1 MPMGPLRLI
10 DEVGV
15 DIAAD
20 VAATLSAAFPGRM
33 TVPEILG
40 KLAAAGSLGRKT
52 GKGFYVHE
60 KNGEPVVN
68 RDAAPPATTS
78 IPRDELARRMALL
91 MVNEAALCL
100 QEGIAET
107 PGDVDFAMVMGT
119 GFAPFRGGPLRHAD
133 TVGVSNVVDQLSRFA
148 QSAGPHYQP
157 CPLLTDM
164 AQNAKRFYED

>member
-1 MPMGPLRLI
+1 
-10 DEVGV
+10 
-15 DIAAD
+15 
-20 VAATLSAAFPGRM
+20 M
-33 TVPEILG
+33 TVPGILG
-40 KLAAAGSLGRKT
+40 KLGAAGSLGRKT

-68 RDAAPPATTS
+68 RDAAPPTTAPIS
-78 IPRDELARRMALL
+78 RDELARRMALL

-107 PGDVDFAMVMGT
+107 AGDVDFAMVMGT

-133 TVGVSNVVDQLSRFA
+133 TVGVGNVVDDLSRLA
-148 QSAGPHYQP
+148 GTVGPHYQP
-157 CPLLTDM
+157 CPLLADM